1 MLAEITLVPPGDG
14 SETVARIEVSDS
26 EAAFLRR
33 VVDALDEPSLS
44 QTYVTLQVSAS
55 QTP

>member
-1 MLAEITLVPPGDG
+1 MLAVIKLVPPGDG
-14 SETVARIEVSDS
+14 NETVARIEVSDD

-33 VVDALDEPSLS
+33 VMDALDGPSLS

>member
-1 MLAEITLVPPGDG
+1 MFAEITLVPPGDG
-14 SETVARIEVSDS
+14 SETVARIEVSDN

-33 VVDALDEPSLS
+33 VVDALDGPSLS

>member
-14 SETVARIEVSDS
+14 NETVARIEVSDN

-33 VVDALDEPSLS
+33 VVDALDGPSLS